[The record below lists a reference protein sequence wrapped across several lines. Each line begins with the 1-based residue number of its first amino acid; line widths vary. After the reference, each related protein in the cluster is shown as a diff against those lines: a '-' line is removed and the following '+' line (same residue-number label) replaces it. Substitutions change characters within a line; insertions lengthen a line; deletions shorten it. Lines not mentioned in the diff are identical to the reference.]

1 MLGAA
6 LAAMAALGL
15 AGCSSSPA
23 KTTHSA
29 VTSAPTTAPPT
40 TATTSSTSAAVPSTT
55 TSTTVVH
62 SGTTSTTVRAATTTS
77 APPKT
82 VTAGSSDNGQT
93 IDLHVGDT
101 LEVVLSGCGGCGYEW
116 EMTGQPNPVVFRY
129 EGESTTSPTSSTA
142 PGAPPVVGRPVTYT
156 WTFSAL
162 SAHTTGFVAGYYPPS
177 QKQPSQTYTLHLV
190 VSP

>member
-1 MLGAA
+1 MGI
-6 LAAMAALGL
+6 
-15 AGCSSSPA
+15 AGCSSSTS
-23 KTTHSA
+23 KTAHSA
-29 VTSAPTTAPPT
+29 NKSVPTTAPATST
-40 TATTSSTSAAVPSTT
+40 TTSAAVSSTTVSTASARPSTT
-55 TSTTVVH
+55 T
-62 SGTTSTTVRAATTTS
+62 TTTLRTTTTT

-116 EMTGQPNPVVFRY
+116 EMTGQPSPVVFRD
-129 EGESTTSPTSSTA
+129 EGESTSSPTSSTA
-142 PGAPPVVGRPVTYT
+142 PGAAPVVGSPVTYT
-156 WTFSAL
+156 WTFKAL

-177 QKQPSQTYTLHLV
+177 QKQPTQTYALHLV